1 MGDSECSEEYDTDD
15 FYQQNGHAYF
25 ILDQEIKQQRILAEI
40 QGEDNARKTSEVT
53 VEETKAVGADDLN
66 NPEQEGSQEID
77 AGLTGAKDLEEV
89 DEDGDFDMRRQE
101 TVGFNFEADEVSFNE
116 YREKVTEKERTQYLR
131 TSIDSDVR
139 QCQKISQ
146 L

>member
-1 MGDSECSEEYDTDD
+1 M
-15 FYQQNGHAYF
+15 
-25 ILDQEIKQQRILAEI
+25 
-40 QGEDNARKTSEVT
+40 
-53 VEETKAVGADDLN
+53 EETKAVGADDLN

-77 AGLTGAKDLEEV
+77 AGLTGAKDLEEA

-139 QCQKISQ
+139 
-146 L
+146 